1 MSLRSALQ
9 SGFTLI
15 ELVVVMV
22 IIGILAAIAIPQFA
36 NTTTNATDAVAQGIC
51 GSLQSAAVILYAS
64 NKTATSYSTITG
76 QLTVSGGTPSYGG
89 QCNTPSG
96 PTVQWTPQGGT
107 AGSVVTC
114 AAIPAN
120 LCTP

>member
-1 MSLRSALQ
+1 MSLR

-36 NTTTNATDAVAQGIC
+36 NTITNATDAVAQGIC
-51 GSLQSAAVILYAS
+51 GTLQSAAVILYAS
-64 NKTATSYSTITG
+64 NKTAASYSNVQG
-76 QLTVSGGTPSYGG
+76 QVTAT
-89 QCNTPSG
+89 
-96 PTVQWTPQGGT
+96 GGT
-107 AGSVVTC
+107 ATYTGNCGGPSVAWTPTGGTVGSTVAC
-114 AAIPAN
+114 AAIPVN